1 MITIDFAF
9 FYSKE
14 IYDEV
19 QLLVNKWIKWFK
31 RRISLNLTNRLMLYY
46 ILVIF
51 LIVGATMGP
60 TLYLFSDTMQKMN
73 EDRALQGLEGL
84 ASIIEMNKQ
93 DALEH
98 GSILAGN
105 PILASAIESKDTVQ
119 ILGIL
124 QPRVEKAKLDFA
136 TVTDDKGIVIARVHA
151 PVKKGDDLTN
161 QSNIRRALLGE
172 EATGIESNSE
182 MKFAIIVSI
191 PVKNK
196 QGEIVGAISTGYDL
210 ENNKAVDQVK
220 KMFNTDATIFLGN
233 VRLSTTIIKDG
244 QRIAGTTLNEM
255 IDQRVLRQGEKY
267 IGQTE
272 IVGEKYVTAYMPLI
286 GVDERPIGAIFAG
299 QKVANSLA
307 ARNKLICTVTGVVL
321 VAIIFVIFLAVFMAK
336 GIVTPIR
343 TIARIAGLVA
353 IGDLTQHV
361 EITSRDEVGRMGNAF
376 NHMVNQLKKLIAALN
391 CEIQERKQIEVMV
404 RQSEKRYRLLAE
416 NVTDVI
422 WTMDLSGKLTYIS
435 PSVQRLRGYTVEEAL
450 ELTTEQWLTSSSAAI
465 AVRNIQWLNEM
476 IKSGQKIESRRLEL
490 EIRCKD
496 GTLVWVESTCSGIYN
511 ADGEIY
517 GIQGV
522 DRDITDERQLE
533 RKIRQDV
540 QLAGKLQKALLP
552 GDANNE
558 LFIVRAAYAPLR
570 EVSGDFYNYLFHSDG
585 ILRGYIS
592 DISGHGIAT
601 ALNSAAVRFS
611 LDEALGKKLTLELV
625 QSVNTKLV
633 EYLSDETFVALI
645 MFEFDFYAKTV
656 TLVTGGINHFLASTQ
671 QFNGLVTMP
680 GGLIGLF
687 EVADLNIVKVPIQ
700 PGDAF
705 YFVTDGLMDLIKD
718 NMPDQVHDFEKSIDF
733 LEEQIQKTSKLDDC
747 SMLCV
752 KIQNLYNQYF

>member
-1 MITIDFAF
+1 M
-9 FYSKE
+9 
-14 IYDEV
+14 
-19 QLLVNKWIKWFK
+19 NKWIKWFK
-31 RRISLNLTNRLMLYY
+31 RRSSLNLANRLILYY

-51 LIVGATMGP
+51 FIVGATMGP
-60 TLYLFSDTMQKMN
+60 TLYLFSDIMQKMN

-84 ASIIEMNKQ
+84 ASIIEMVKQ
-93 DALEH
+93 DALDH
-98 GSILAGN
+98 GSMLAVN
-105 PILASAIESKDTVQ
+105 PTLVSAIESKDTVQ
-119 ILGIL
+119 ILGLL
-124 QPRVEKAKLDFA
+124 QPAVKKAKLDFA
-136 TVTDDKGIVIARVHA
+136 TVTDGKGIVIARTHA
-151 PVKKGDDLTN
+151 PANNGDDLTN

-172 EATGIESNSE
+172 EVTGIESNSE
-182 MKFAIIVSI
+182 MKFAIMIGI

-196 QGEIVGAISTGYDL
+196 QGEIVGVISAGHNL

-220 KMFNTDATIFLGN
+220 MMFNTDATIFLGN

-244 QRIAGTTLNEM
+244 QRIAGTTLDEI
-255 IDQRVLRQGEKY
+255 IDQRVLRQGGKY
-267 IGQTE
+267 IGQAE

-286 GVDERPIGAIFAG
+286 GIDEKPIGAIFAG
-299 QKVANSLA
+299 QKVADSLA

-321 VAIIFVIFLAVFMAK
+321 VAIILVIFLAVFMAK

-343 TIARIAGLVA
+343 KIARSAGLVA

-361 EITSRDEVGRMGNAF
+361 EITSRDEVGRMGHAF
-376 NHMVNQLKKLIAALN
+376 NHMVRQLNKLVAALN
-391 CEIQERKQIEVMV
+391 CELQERKQIEVMI

-422 WTMDLSGKLTYIS
+422 WTMDLSGRLTYIS

-450 ELTTEQWLTSSSAAI
+450 ELTTEQWLTPSSAAI
-465 AVRNIQWLNEM
+465 AMRDLQCLHDM
-476 IKSGQKIESRRLEL
+476 IESGQKIESRRLEL
-490 EIRCKD
+490 ELRCKD
-496 GTLVWVESTCSGIYN
+496 GTVVWAESTCSVIYN

-522 DRDITDERQLE
+522 DRNITEERQLE
-533 RKIRQDV
+533 RKIRKDV

-558 LFIVRAAYAPLR
+558 LFIVRTAYAPLR

-585 ILRGYIS
+585 ILRGYVS

-601 ALNSAAVRFS
+601 ALNSAAVRFT
-611 LDEALGKKLTLELV
+611 LDEALGKKLTLELM
-625 QSVNTKLV
+625 QNVNAKFV

-687 EVADLNIVKVPIQ
+687 DVADLNIVKMPIQ

-705 YFVTDGLMDLIKD
+705 YFATDGLIDLIKG
-718 NMPDQVHDFEKSIDF
+718 NMPDQVHDFEMSIDF
-733 LEEQIQKTSKLDDC
+733 LKEQIQEKPKLDDC
-747 SMLCV
+747 SILCV
-752 KIQNLYNQYF
+752 KIQDLIN

>member
-1 MITIDFAF
+1 
-9 FYSKE
+9 
-14 IYDEV
+14 
-19 QLLVNKWIKWFK
+19 
-31 RRISLNLTNRLMLYY
+31 
-46 ILVIF
+46 
-51 LIVGATMGP
+51 MGP

-84 ASIIEMNKQ
+84 ASIIEIYKQ

-98 GSILAGN
+98 GSMLADN
-105 PILASAIESKDTVQ
+105 PMLASAIETKDTVK

-124 QPRVEKAKLDFA
+124 QPTVKKGKLDFA
-136 TVTDDKGIVIARVHA
+136 TVTDDKGIVIARTHA
-151 PVKKGDDLTN
+151 PDKKGDDLAN
-161 QSNIRRALLGE
+161 QSNIRKALLGE
-172 EATGIESNSE
+172 EDTGIGLNGE
-182 MKFAIIVSI
+182 MKFAIIVGI
-191 PVKNK
+191 PAKNK
-196 QGEIVGAISTGYDL
+196 QGEILGVISTGYNL
-210 ENNKAVDQVK
+210 ENNKVVDQVK
-220 KMFNTDATIFLGN
+220 KMFHTDATIFLGN
-233 VRLSTTIIKDG
+233 VRISTTIIKDG

-286 GVDERPIGAIFAG
+286 GVDEKPIGVIFAG
-299 QKVANSLA
+299 QKVADSLI

-321 VAIIFVIFLAVFMAK
+321 VAIIFVIFLAIFMAK

-361 EITSRDEVGRMGNAF
+361 EVTSRDEVGRMGNAF
-376 NHMVNQLKKLIAALN
+376 NHMVTQLKKLIAALN
-391 CEIQERKQIEVMV
+391 CELEERKRIEVMV
-404 RQSEKRYRLLAE
+404 RQSEERYRLLAE

-422 WTMDLSGKLTYIS
+422 WTTDLSGRLTYIS
-435 PSVQRLRGYTVEEAL
+435 PSVERLRGYTVEEAL
-450 ELTTEQWLTSSSAAI
+450 ELTTEQWLTPSSAAI
-465 AVRNIQWLNEM
+465 AVRNIQWLNDM
-476 IKSGQKIESRRLEL
+476 IESGQKIESRRIEL

-496 GTLVWVESTCSGIYN
+496 GSLVWVESTCSGIYN
-511 ADGEIY
+511 VAGDIY

-522 DRDITDERQLE
+522 DRDITDERHLE
-533 RKIRQDV
+533 RKICQDA

-552 GDANNE
+552 GDANNK
-558 LFIVRAAYAPLR
+558 LFVVRTAYAPLR

-601 ALNSAAVRFS
+601 ALNSAAVRFN

-645 MFEFDFYAKTV
+645 MFEFDFYEKTV

-671 QFNGLVTMP
+671 QCNGLVTMP

-687 EVADLNIVKVPIQ
+687 EMADLNIVKMPIQ
-700 PGDAF
+700 SGDAF
-705 YFVTDGLMDLIKD
+705 YFVSDGLMDLIID

-733 LEEQIQKTSKLDDC
+733 LQEQIQEKPKMDDC
-747 SMLCV
+747 SILCV
-752 KIQNLYNQYF
+752 KIQDVTN